1 MQNKSRKFNTHYEN
15 SIDALPHMR
24 ERCFLFVRVGL
35 RLPVLRIGKCPSIGF
50 KAGIILEKLGET
62 GLITIAELARR
73 LNFAADETAL
83 AAGWLA
89 RENKI
94 YIERR
99 NGLLYIR
106 KE

>member
-1 MQNKSRKFNTHYEN
+1 MEKTN
-15 SIDALPHMR
+15 
-24 ERCFLFVRVGL
+24 
-35 RLPVLRIGKCPSIGF
+35 IGF

-83 AAGWLA
+83 AAG
-89 RENKI
+89 NKI